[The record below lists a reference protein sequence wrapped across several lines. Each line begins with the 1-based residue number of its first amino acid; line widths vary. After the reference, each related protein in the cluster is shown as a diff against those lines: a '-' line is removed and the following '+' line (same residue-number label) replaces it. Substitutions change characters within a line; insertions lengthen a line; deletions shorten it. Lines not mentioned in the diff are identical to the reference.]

1 MRLKQARAIGGL
13 LFVAAFAAALLA
25 DVLIPNAQ
33 LTQTHLAMFA
43 ATTSALLGIDIATN
57 RWSQLVGAITG
68 AVDGARAASEQQQS
82 TDATEQGEGND

>member
-13 LFVAAFAAALLA
+13 LFVAAFATALLA
-25 DVLIPNAQ
+25 DVLIPEAT

-57 RWSQLVGAITG
+57 RWSQLVGALSG
-68 AVDGARAASEQQQS
+68 AVDGYQAATEQQQPAD
-82 TDATEQGEGND
+82 TDQEGSDD